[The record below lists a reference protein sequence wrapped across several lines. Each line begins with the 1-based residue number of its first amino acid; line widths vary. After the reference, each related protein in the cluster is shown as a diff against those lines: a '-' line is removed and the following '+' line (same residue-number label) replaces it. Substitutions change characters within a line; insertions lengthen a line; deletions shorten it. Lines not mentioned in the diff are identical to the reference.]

1 MHLRVLFVTRK
12 WPPAVGGM
20 ETYALKL
27 TEALASR
34 TTLEVKT
41 LPGKSDGTPPGMFS
55 LAAFM
60 LGCAALLRRRKV
72 DVVHVGDLVLW
83 PLALVARWAGS
94 APRLAMTAYGLDL
107 IYGRRN
113 GILPWFYRR
122 YLALGVR
129 LIGQSVRIIAISSPT
144 ALLCREAGFNDVTVV
159 TLGVDM
165 PASTP
170 PPPMGIS
177 GSRPFVLF
185 VGRLVKRKGAA
196 WFAREVLPLLPE
208 TLRLVVVGKCW
219 DDQEMAALYGSE
231 RIDYHDFVSDD
242 ALLTLRREALVV
254 IMPNIPSDGLD
265 MEGFGLTAL
274 EAAADGGVLLASG
287 IEGIV
292 DAVMH
297 GTTGF
302 LLPAG
307 DAPSWATKIAE
318 VAAWPADRRA
328 SFIRGAQEAIA
339 AHYAWGAVAERTL
352 DAYRSQAEA
361 HR

>member
-20 ETYALKL
+20 ETYAFKL

-34 TTLEVKT
+34 TSLEIQM
-41 LPGKSDGTPPGMFS
+41 LPGKSDGTPPGMIS
-55 LAAFM
+55 LAAFVFRS
-60 LGCAALLRRRKV
+60 ALLLHRRKV

-83 PLALVARWAGS
+83 PLALVVRWVRS

-107 IYGRRN
+107 IYGRRK
-113 GILPWFYRR
+113 GVLPWFYRR

-129 LIGQSVRIIAISSPT
+129 LIGKSARIIAISSPT
-144 ALLCREAGFNDVTVV
+144 ALLCREAGFSDVTVV
-159 TLGVDM
+159 TLGVDV
-165 PASTP
+165 PTSAP
-170 PPPMGIS
+170 PLPRGMS
-177 GSRPFVLF
+177 SARPFVLF
-185 VGRLVKRKGAA
+185 VGRIVRRKGAA

-208 TLRLVVVGKCW
+208 NLRFVVVGKCW
-219 DDQEMAALYGSE
+219 DDQEMAALQGSG
-231 RIDYHDFVSDD
+231 RIDYHDFVPDD
-242 ALLTLRREALVV
+242 ALLALRREALVV
-254 IMPNIPSDGLD
+254 VMPNIPSDGLD
-265 MEGFGLTAL
+265 VEGFGLTAL

-292 DAVMH
+292 DAVVD

-307 DAPSWATKIAE
+307 DAPSWAAKIAE
-318 VAAWPADRRA
+318 IAAWPADRRA
-328 SFIRGAQEAIA
+328 SFIRGAQEAVLSR
-339 AHYAWGAVAERTL
+339 YAWGAVAERTL
-352 DAYRSQAEA
+352 EAYRLPVET